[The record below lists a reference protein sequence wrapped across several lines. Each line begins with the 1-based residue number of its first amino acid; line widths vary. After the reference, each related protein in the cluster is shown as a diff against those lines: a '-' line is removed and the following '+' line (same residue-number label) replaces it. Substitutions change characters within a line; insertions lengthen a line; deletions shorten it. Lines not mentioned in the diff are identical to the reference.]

1 LGGHL
6 AKAPAFR
13 CLVLCLQN
21 RGKFFRG
28 NVLLCWAGKW
38 GVCVWQD
45 VIVEKYLFVEVYE
58 FVDVDFNGA
67 GVSLFD
73 HIPKLFGFIL

>member
-1 LGGHL
+1 M
-6 AKAPAFR
+6 
-13 CLVLCLQN
+13 V
-21 RGKFFRG
+21 
-28 NVLLCWAGKW
+28 LCWAGKG
-38 GVCVWQD
+38 GVCVWED

-58 FVDVDFNGA
+58 FVDVDFNRA